1 LQHNRR
7 AKGIVK
13 EYRLNERIRVRDVRV
28 IDEKGEQLGVLPT
41 IQALQ
46 IARERGLDLVE
57 VAPTAVPP
65 VCRLLDYGKFR
76 YEQAKKEKEARK
88 GQRVGDIREVRFRP
102 GVGQHDMDYKIRTAR
117 NLLADGDKVKLS
129 VVFRGRQ
136 MAHPE
141 LGMALLK
148 RVVES
153 LQDAGKIER
162 PPLFE
167 GRILGIIL
175 MPLPPKTARA
185 PAKEPVQEAAT
196 AQETTTRAQ
205 A

>member
-1 LQHNRR
+1 M
-7 AKGIVK
+7 
-13 EYRLNERIRVRDVRV
+13 
-28 IDEKGEQLGVLPT
+28 
-41 IQALQ
+41 
-46 IARERGLDLVE
+46 
-57 VAPTAVPP
+57 APTAVPP

-88 GQRVGDIREVRFRP
+88 GQRLSDIREVRFRP
-102 GVGQHDMDYKIRTAR
+102 GVGQHDMEFKIRTAR

-162 PPLFE
+162 PPIFE
-167 GRILGIIL
+167 GRILGMIL
-175 MPLPPKTARA
+175 TPAPAKTARA
-185 PAKEPVQEAAT
+185 PAREPAKEPAKEPVKEAAT